1 MYHPN
6 MFESHQ
12 HMFDMTPKESGN
24 DLGLTGSREDDF
36 ETKSGA
42 EVTMENL
49 LEEELQDP
57 NQRPNKKKRYHRH
70 TQRQIQELESFFKEC
85 PHPDD
90 KQRKE
95 LSRELNLEPLQIKFW
110 FQNKRT
116 QMKAQHERHDNSIL
130 KADNDK
136 LRAENNRYKDALSNA
151 TCPNC
156 GGPAAIGEMSFD
168 EQHLRIENAR
178 LREEIDR
185 ISSIAAKYVGKP
197 LLPHSSPST
206 QLTSSHYIPSRS
218 LGLEVGNFGTNH
230 QTSFVGEMHG
240 TSDIMRSVSI
250 PCEADKPMIVEL
262 AVAALEEL
270 VTMAQTGDPLWGLN
284 DNLGEILNEEEYF
297 RMFPRGIGPKPIGFR
312 SEASRESTVVIMNHI
327 NLVEILMNVNQY
339 SSVFCGIVSRALTLE
354 VLSTGIAGNYNG
366 ALQVM
371 TAEFQVPSPLVPT
384 RENYFLRY
392 CKQHG
397 DNTWAVVDVS
407 LDNLRPSPITRSRR
421 RPSGCLIQ
429 ELQNGYS
436 KVTWVEHMEVDDRSV
451 HTMYKP
457 LVNTGLAFG
466 AKRWVATLDRQCER
480 LASSMA
486 SNIPTGD
493 LSVITSPE
501 GRKSMLKLAERMVM
515 SFFSGVGASTAHAW
529 TTLATTGS
537 DDVRVMTRKSM
548 DDPGRPPGIVLS
560 AATSFWIPV
569 APKRVFDFLRD
580 ENSRS
585 EWDILSNGGL
595 VQKMA
600 HIANGRDPGNSI
612 SLLRVN
618 DTNSGPSNMLILQE
632 SCTDVSGS
640 YVIYAPVDMTAMD
653 VVLSGGDP
661 DYVALLPSGFAILPD
676 GGEGGNASAGAE
688 GGGNN
693 RVVVNAGSLLTV
705 AFQIIVDSVPT
716 AKLSLG
722 SVATVNSLIKCTVE
736 RIKGKIADGSHG
748 KVSVDHYHRYPG
760 DLDLMKDLG
769 VNSYRFSLSWA
780 RILPKGRFG
789 DVNMEGINHYNRMIN
804 AILKRGMEPFVTL
817 THYDMPQELECRYG
831 SWLNP
836 QIREDFEHYAEIC
849 FRHFG
854 NRVKFWT
861 TFNEPNVQVIL
872 GYRKGT
878 YPPSRCSKTF
888 ANCTRGGSDIEPL
901 VAAHNIIRSHFA
913 AVSLYRERFQ
923 EQQGGKIGIVMNAIW
938 FEPVSDSLADSL
950 AAERAQAFY
959 LTWFL
964 DPIVFGRY
972 PREMQEILGQD
983 LPKFTRDDLKISKN
997 GLDFIG
1003 INQYT
1008 SRYAKDCLHSVCEPG
1023 KGGSRAEGFV
1033 HSNALKDGLPLGEPT
1048 GVNWFNVYPQGMEEM
1063 LMYATERYRNIP
1075 LYVTEN
1081 GFGENS
1087 TGVLLNDYRR
1097 VKFMSNYLDALKRAM
1112 RKGADVRGYFTWS
1125 LLDNFEW
1132 ISGYTVRF
1140 GMYHVDFNT
1149 LERTPRLS
1157 ASWYKNF
1164 ISKHISSQSKDDA

>member
-6 MFESHQ
+6 MFESH
-12 HMFDMTPKESGN
+12 HHLFDMTPKDSDN
-24 DLGLTGSREDDF
+24 DLGITGSREEDF

-42 EVTMENL
+42 EVTMENP

-95 LSRELNLEPLQIKFW
+95 LGRELNLEPLQVKFW

-116 QMKAQHERHDNSIL
+116 QMKAQHEKHENSIL
-130 KADNDK
+130 KSDNDK

-156 GGPAAIGEMSFD
+156 GGLSIGEMSFD
-168 EQHLRIENAR
+168 EQHLRIENDR

-197 LLPHSSPST
+197 LLSHSSPST

-218 LGLEVGNFGTNH
+218 LGLEVGNNQ
-230 QTSFVGEMHG
+230 QTSFVGEMYG

-262 AVAALEEL
+262 AVAAMEEF
-270 VTMAQTGDPLWGLN
+270 VTMAQTGDPLWVLN

-327 NLVEILMNVNQY
+327 NLVEILMDVNQW

-354 VLSTGIAGNYNG
+354 VLSTGVAGNYNG

-371 TAEFQVPSPLVPT
+371 TAELQVPSPLVPT
-384 RENYFLRY
+384 RENYFVRY
-392 CKQHG
+392 CKKHG

-407 LDNLRPSPITRSRR
+407 LDSLRPSPITRSRR

-436 KVTWVEHMEVDDRSV
+436 KVTWVEHMEVDERSV
-451 HTMYKP
+451 HNMYKP

-515 SFFSGVGASTAHAW
+515 SFCSGVGASTAHAW

-569 APKRVFDFLRD
+569 VPKRVFDFLRD

-595 VQKMA
+595 VQEMA
-600 HIANGRDPGNSI
+600 HIANGQDQGNSV
-612 SLLRVN
+612 SLLRVLN
-618 DTNSGPSNMLILQE
+618 GTNSGQSNMLILQE

-640 YVIYAPVDMTAMD
+640 YVIYAPVDMTAMN
-653 VVLSGGDP
+653 VVVSGGDP
-661 DYVALLPSGFAILPD
+661 EYVALLPSGFAILPD
-676 GGEGGNASAGAE
+676 GSTR

-693 RVVVNAGSLLTV
+693 LEVVNSGSLLTV
-705 AFQIIVDSVPT
+705 AFQILVDSTPT

-736 RIKGKIADGSHG
+736 RIKGA
-748 KVSVDHYHRYPG
+748 
-760 DLDLMKDLG
+760 
-769 VNSYRFSLSWA
+769 
-780 RILPKGRFG
+780 
-789 DVNMEGINHYNRMIN
+789 
-804 AILKRGMEPFVTL
+804 
-817 THYDMPQELECRYG
+817 
-831 SWLNP
+831 
-836 QIREDFEHYAEIC
+836 
-849 FRHFG
+849 
-854 NRVKFWT
+854 
-861 TFNEPNVQVIL
+861 
-872 GYRKGT
+872 
-878 YPPSRCSKTF
+878 
-888 ANCTRGGSDIEPL
+888 
-901 VAAHNIIRSHFA
+901 
-913 AVSLYRERFQ
+913 
-923 EQQGGKIGIVMNAIW
+923 
-938 FEPVSDSLADSL
+938 LACD
-950 AAERAQAFY
+950 RA
-959 LTWFL
+959 
-964 DPIVFGRY
+964 
-972 PREMQEILGQD
+972 
-983 LPKFTRDDLKISKN
+983 
-997 GLDFIG
+997 
-1003 INQYT
+1003 
-1008 SRYAKDCLHSVCEPG
+1008 
-1023 KGGSRAEGFV
+1023 
-1033 HSNALKDGLPLGEPT
+1033 
-1048 GVNWFNVYPQGMEEM
+1048 
-1063 LMYATERYRNIP
+1063 
-1075 LYVTEN
+1075 
-1081 GFGENS
+1081 
-1087 TGVLLNDYRR
+1087 
-1097 VKFMSNYLDALKRAM
+1097 
-1112 RKGADVRGYFTWS
+1112 
-1125 LLDNFEW
+1125 
-1132 ISGYTVRF
+1132 
-1140 GMYHVDFNT
+1140 
-1149 LERTPRLS
+1149 
-1157 ASWYKNF
+1157 
-1164 ISKHISSQSKDDA
+1164 